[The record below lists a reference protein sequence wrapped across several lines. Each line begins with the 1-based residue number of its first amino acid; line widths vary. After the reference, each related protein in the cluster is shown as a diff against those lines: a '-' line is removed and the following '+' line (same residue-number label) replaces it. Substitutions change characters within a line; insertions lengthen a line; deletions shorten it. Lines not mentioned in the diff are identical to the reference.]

1 MTKEL
6 AHATKKKTAPGKHYR
21 EGISLFRL
29 TELFPDDKTAE
40 AWFAQQRWPDG
51 AHCPHCGSVNVK
63 SGAKHKTMPYR
74 CREKDCGKRFSVRTK
89 TVMESS
95 NLGFKVWAFA
105 IYLMNTNLKGVSSM
119 KLHRDL
125 DITQKSAW
133 HLAHR
138 LREAL
143 VSNGK
148 TFSGPVEIDETY
160 IGGKR
165 KNMAKA
171 NRKRLRGRGAVGKMA
186 VAGAKDRISNK
197 ISAKVVKT
205 TGKNVLQ
212 GFVRENAKSGA
223 IVYTDDAKAYMNMG
237 GFSHGTVKHSVGEY
251 VRGMAHINGMESF
264 WSMLKRGY
272 HGTFHHISEKHLNRY
287 VTEFCG
293 RHNAR
298 ENDTINQMDE
308 TVSGMCGKRLR
319 YQDLVSYVCRAGENN
334 VT

>member
-1 MTKEL
+1 MKNEL
-6 AHATKKKTAPGKHYR
+6 TNVQQTAKKKTAPGKHYR
-21 EGISLFRL
+21 KGISLFEL

-40 AWFAQQRWPDG
+40 AWFAQQRWPEG
-51 AHCPHCGSVNVK
+51 AHCPHCGSVNVQ
-63 SGAKHKTMPYR
+63 SGASHKTMPYR
-74 CREKDCGKRFSVRTK
+74 CREKDCGRRFSVRTK

-143 VSNGK
+143 NSK
-148 TFSGPVEIDETY
+148 RKQFSGPVEIDETY

-165 KNMAKA
+165 KNMSKV
-171 NRKRLRGRGAVGKMA
+171 RRRRLRGRGAIGKTA
-186 VAGAKDRISNK
+186 IAGIKDRITRK
-197 ISAKVVKT
+197 VTAKVIKSVDHET
-205 TGKNVLQ
+205 LQ
-212 GFVRENAKSGA
+212 GFIRENAKIGST
-223 IVYTDDAKAYMNMG
+223 IYTDDARAYSNIG
-237 GFSHGTVKHSVGEY
+237 CFDHGSVKHSVGEY
-251 VRGMAHINGMESF
+251 VRGMVHINGMESF

-272 HGTFHHISEKHLNRY
+272 YGTFHHISEKHLGRY
-287 VTEFCG
+287 VAEFCC

-298 ENDTINQMDE
+298 EDDTIKQMDK
-308 TVSGMCGKRLR
+308 TVSGMVGKRLR
-319 YQDLVSYVCRAGENN
+319 YSDLVA
-334 VT
+334 

>member
-1 MTKEL
+1 MKNEL
-6 AHATKKKTAPGKHYR
+6 TNAQQITKKKTAPGKHYR
-21 EGISLFRL
+21 EGISLFKL

-40 AWFAQQRWPDG
+40 AWFAQQRWPEG
-51 AHCPHCGSVNVK
+51 AHCPHCGSVNVQ

-95 NLGFKVWAFA
+95 NLSFKVWAFA

-143 VSNGK
+143 DSK
-148 TFSGPVEIDETY
+148 RKQFSGPVEIDETY
-160 IGGKR
+160 IGGRR
-165 KNMAKA
+165 KNMSKVA
-171 NRKRLRGRGAVGKMA
+171 RKKLQGRGVSGKIA
-186 VAGAKDRISNK
+186 IAGAKDRTTSK
-197 ISAKVVKT
+197 VSAKVVKN
-205 TGKNVLQ
+205 TGKNILH
-212 GFVRENAKSGA
+212 GFIRENAKTGA
-223 IVYTDDAKAYMNMG
+223 TIYTDDAKVYANIG
-237 GFSHGTVKHSVGEY
+237 RFNHGKVKHSVGEY

-272 HGTFHHISEKHLNRY
+272 YGTYHRLSPKHLDRY
-287 VTEFCG
+287 VKEFSG
-293 RHNAR
+293 RHNNR
-298 ENDTINQMDE
+298 PLDTINQMSAM
-308 TVSGMCGKRLR
+308 VRGMCNKTLT
-319 YQDLVSYVCRAGENN
+319 YKELIK
-334 VT
+334 